1 MVRAIGPEG
10 WALAERPVDLPTTLV
25 VERVAD
31 ELRATMR
38 HEIGW
43 TPTIVVLDN
52 DGRDVTAAYEVN

>member
-10 WALAERPVDLPTTLV
+10 WALAERPVDWPSSLV

-38 HEIGW
+38 NEIGW
-43 TPTIVVLDN
+43 TPTIVVLDH